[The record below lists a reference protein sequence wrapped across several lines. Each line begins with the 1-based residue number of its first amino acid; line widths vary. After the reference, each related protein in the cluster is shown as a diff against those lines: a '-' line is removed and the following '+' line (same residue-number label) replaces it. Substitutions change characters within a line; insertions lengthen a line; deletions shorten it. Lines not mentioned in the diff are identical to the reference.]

1 MRKSIPVAAALC
13 ALAALP
19 ATAGAADS
27 VVNYSVDASGSGTY
41 NLNIDLSGPDHIE
54 TSTVEASFGWKA
66 SIPAVRFVNGRFVGI
81 VAAPEQP
88 TQMTGQLKRAIR
100 HINKDNADRPVIVD
114 CEGAE
119 VEDEHMSST
128 AMTGVGGH
136 PTGISFEPFDNV
148 RFTDHKC
155 TDGNKDIFGIFEDG
169 GDPHGIWE
177 SPSEF
182 DEFEQVF
189 DLPAEAIGAGRITQ
203 FVKPQSD
210 QLMPAQCP
218 AYSQAPGERC
228 SARLDWAGSII
239 FTKIPDDPEEPTSLV
254 TPTAPDRFDAPP
266 KPPAPVKPP
275 VKPPFDDGDD
285 LIAPLVLPP
294 KTKVDA
300 SGRTVTFKAGCT
312 AGCTGTA
319 TVTAGASGKGASAS
333 ARRKALATLRFKVL
347 AGKPRAIRLRLPA
360 AARRHL
366 LRHRRATLA
375 VTLRPK
381 GGAAQKKT
389 LPIALPRR

>member
-1 MRKSIPVAAALC
+1 MHKSIPVAAALC

-27 VVNYSVDASGSGTY
+27 VVHYRVDASGSGSY
-41 NLNIDLSGPDHIE
+41 NLNIDLSGEDHIE
-54 TSTVEASFGWKA
+54 TSTVEATFRWESF
-66 SIPAVRFVNGRFVGI
+66 IPAVRFVNGRFAGI
-81 VAAPEQP
+81 VAMPDDP
-88 TQMTGQLKRAIR
+88 TKMTGELKRAIR
-100 HINKDNADRPVIVD
+100 HISKDNADRPVIVD

-119 VEDEHMSST
+119 VEDEPLAGN
-128 AMTGVGGH
+128 AMTGIDGH
-136 PTGISFEPFDNV
+136 PTGLRFEPFEHV
-148 RFTDHKC
+148 SFTDHRC
-155 TDGNKDIFGIFEDG
+155 TNGNKDVFGIFEDG

-182 DEFEQVF
+182 GEFEQVF
-189 DLPAEAIGAGRITQ
+189 DLPAEAIGSGRITQ

-210 QLMPAQCP
+210 QLMPVQCP

-228 SARLDWAGSII
+228 SARLEWAGSII
-239 FTKIPDDPEEPTSLV
+239 FTKLPDDPEEPASLV
-254 TPTAPDRFDAPP
+254 TPTAPDRFDGPP
-266 KPPAPVKPP
+266 KPPAPPKPP
-275 VKPPFDDGDD
+275 VPFDDGDD

-300 SGRTVTFKAGCT
+300 SGRTVTFKAGCA

-319 TVTAGASGKGASAS
+319 TVTAGAAGKGASAS
-333 ARRKALATLRFKVL
+333 ARRKALATLRFKVP
-347 AGKPRAIRLRLPA
+347 AGTPRAIRLKLPA

-381 GGAAQKKT
+381 GGAAQRKT
-389 LPIALPRR
+389 LSIALPRR